1 MRFVAIKP
9 LSYDTWRMRLIL
21 TSLILIAAAF
31 LPATAAAFDLEES
44 LREQHVQYHV
54 QYQGA
59 DRYHAAQS
67 GGMSL
72 SEAIESV
79 RRRTGGKVVS
89 AETRVQGGR
98 EVHHIKVLTKDGK
111 VKTHKVNGRKR

>member
-1 MRFVAIKP
+1 MTHFVAIGRT
-9 LSYDTWRMRLIL
+9 SYDTWRMRMLLTLLIFVV
-21 TSLILIAAAF
+21 AVF
-31 LPATAAAFDLEES
+31 LPGQAAAFDLEEA
-44 LREQHVQYHV
+44 LKEQHVQY
-54 QYQGA
+54 QTG
-59 DRYHAAQS
+59 DTFRTLQS
-67 GGMSL
+67 GGMTL
-72 SEAIESV
+72 AQAIESV